1 MKDQTSS
8 YLMVDDILE
17 DDTVGIIFGP
27 FLAQRHVY
35 IFALMHLV
43 CSVMSFTRS
52 KDLMTA
58 MIPAGGCSQ
67 G

>member
-35 IFALMHLV
+35 IFCTNAF
-43 CSVMSFTRS
+43 SVQRDEFYEE
-52 KDLMTA
+52 
-58 MIPAGGCSQ
+58 
-67 G
+67 